1 MTAVRTGIGARL
13 SQPQPCSIPL
23 MTHIIPGSSPAKTS
37 VAVSETA
44 AQQPLPLQFVC
55 RRSKMR
61 EVLHQDCSP
70 GSGASCR
77 RSLLNW
83 LHATSIVDC
92 MKRIF
97 FAATLLAL
105 CAPVTGRTQDAATEE
120 RLKQLAGKIE
130 DLIAGQEAQRKQIS
144 NLAREIES
152 LRDQQNKPNT
162 SYASQDDLKRLG
174 KAIEEVDRKRMD
186 DYEKIG
192 ATLEKIKKTLETPI
206 KTPRIAPNQTSDRNP
221 DRGSTERDHSGSSA
235 SSKNSEHTEKGFDY
249 TVQSGDTLSAI
260 IAAYKEK
267 GIRVSE
273 KQIMAANPA
282 LVPEKMKVG
291 QKIWIPAPEK

>member
-1 MTAVRTGIGARL
+1 
-13 SQPQPCSIPL
+13 
-23 MTHIIPGSSPAKTS
+23 
-37 VAVSETA
+37 
-44 AQQPLPLQFVC
+44 
-55 RRSKMR
+55 
-61 EVLHQDCSP
+61 
-70 GSGASCR
+70 
-77 RSLLNW
+77 
-83 LHATSIVDC
+83 

-105 CAPVTGRTQDAATEE
+105 CAPVTARCEDAATEE

-130 DLIAGQEAQRKQIS
+130 DLIAGQEAQRKQIA
-144 NLAREIES
+144 NLARELES

-162 SYASQDDLKRLG
+162 SYASQEDLKRLG
-174 KAIEEVDRKRMD
+174 KTIETVDQKRID

-192 ATLEKIKKTLETPI
+192 ATLEKIKKTLETPVKSPKTTPTQTPDHGTGDRDRTSNNTST
-206 KTPRIAPNQTSDRNP
+206 KTPDKQ
-221 DRGSTERDHSGSSA
+221 
-235 SSKNSEHTEKGFDY
+235 EKGFDY

-267 GIRVSE
+267 GIKVSE
-273 KQIMAANPA
+273 KQIMAANPN